1 MAEDL
6 AKFLGKSKREVK
18 SSDEVAMGAFACQ
31 ECLVIVD
38 SAVIDQDEHVMF
50 WTCPDNHKSQ
60 VRI

>member
-6 AKFLGKSKREVK
+6 AKFLGKDKKISNKVE
-18 SSDEVAMGAFACQ
+18 DIAMGAFACQ

-38 SAVIDQDEHVMF
+38 SAVIDEDEHTMHWV
-50 WTCPDNHKSQ
+50 CPDNHKSQ